1 MSIKYK
7 RIFLVIAAFL
17 PLAMLLL
24 SVFRTGNIQEYTSV
38 APNSVM
44 HELCEKIVVSLGYS
58 MNPGLEIA
66 VDSITNM
73 MVIEILD
80 IIYQLVTLIPKLLKE
95 GVENE

>member
-7 RIFLVIAAFL
+7 RILLVIAAFL
-17 PLAMLLL
+17 PLAMILL
-24 SVFRTGNIQEYTSV
+24 SVFRTGTIEQYSSV

-44 HELCEKIVVSLGYS
+44 YKLCEKIVVSLGYN

-66 VDSITNM
+66 VDSLTNM